1 MIQTVNLL
9 APSKSSD
16 AANQQTVPEGFAA
29 LMQGKSAVET
39 VVTAPEIANAESE
52 LVAGEL
58 IDGAAELAM
67 ETPGPSAQMPSP
79 APLLKDGETVVPTVS
94 AKVGLPDTQIFER
107 RGLVVPDQSAD
118 TGKVQQPAA
127 APQTLVG
134 TNSNKQS
141 QNLVNSTPVI
151 ATDTKLA
158 HQTVPPVQTAPQPVP
173 VAITSAPM
181 VQSALPEPADTQ
193 ASTGPQ
199 IAVDTT
205 DIAKRQVTVAAAAGQ
220 PQSPAPITPVSQ
232 VGQDSAAPL
241 SLPSDKPP
249 PPIRTPEMPTAQ
261 APQTVAKDALQL
273 TAPNPAQDI
282 AKPTVQVQLSQGKLQ
297 ILGPEQQTIAAQ
309 GMPAIQTAQGVAK
322 PSLIKQGELSQID
335 HAAPDGRAAD
345 RPSVMGAVF
354 ATGKATLP
362 NAPLK
367 PANQGT
373 VPLDLDHPEHLPP
386 APALSSTTAST
397 EAGQAMSAAETVAKP
412 AAKPFSEALMAQ
424 VKSVEVA
431 QGRTTVNLIPRG
443 LGSIEIEVLSESDV
457 TQKVV
462 VRVENPAVLQA
473 LRDDRQGLA
482 QAIGVSDS
490 SIFDFQEQ
498 AAGDHP
504 SQRQHNSNQGG
515 IVLSDAP
522 VAQPEPKHLDVV
534 QDGQLDILT

>member
-1 MIQTVNLL
+1 MIQTINLI

-29 LMQGKSAVET
+29 LMQSKSAVET
-39 VVTAPEIANAESE
+39 VVTAPEIANAASE
-52 LVAGEL
+52 LAAGEL
-58 IDGAAELAM
+58 IDGAAELAT

-79 APLLKDGETVVPTVS
+79 APLLKDRETVVPTVS
-94 AKVGLPDTQIFER
+94 AKVDLPDVQTFER
-107 RGLVVPDQSAD
+107 RGLAVPDQSAD
-118 TGKVQQPAA
+118 TGKVQQTAT
-127 APQTLVG
+127 APQTLIG
-134 TNSNKQS
+134 TDSNKQS
-141 QNLVNSTPVI
+141 QNLVNGTPVTTADI
-151 ATDTKLA
+151 KLP

-173 VAITSAPM
+173 VAITSAPV
-181 VQSALPEPADTQ
+181 VQSALPEPAYTQ
-193 ASTGPQ
+193 ASTQPQ

-205 DIAKRQVTVAAAAGQ
+205 DIAKRQVTVAAAGQ

-232 VGQDSAAPL
+232 VGQDSTVPL
-241 SLPSDKPP
+241 SVPSDKPT
-249 PPIRTPEMPTAQ
+249 PPIRTPDMPAAQ
-261 APQTVAKDALQL
+261 APQISAKVALQL
-273 TAPNPAQDI
+273 TTPNPAQDI
-282 AKPTVQVQLSQGKLQ
+282 AKPTVQVQLSQGQ
-297 ILGPEQQTIAAQ
+297 PQVFGPEQQTIAAQ
-309 GMPAIQTAQGVAK
+309 VMPAVQTVQGVAK

-335 HAAPDGRAAD
+335 PAAPDGRAAD

-354 ATGKATLP
+354 ATGKATPP
-362 NAPLK
+362 NAPVK

-386 APALSSTTAST
+386 APALSSTTASA
-397 EAGQAMSAAETVAKP
+397 EAGPGVNAAEAVAKP

-504 SQRQHNSNQGG
+504 SQRQNNSNQGG
-515 IVLSDAP
+515 IVLSDGP

>member
-1 MIQTVNLL
+1 MIQTINLL

-16 AANQQTVPEGFAA
+16 ATNQQTVPEGFAA

-39 VVTAPEIANAESE
+39 AVTAPEIANAESE

-58 IDGAAELAM
+58 IDGAAERAT
-67 ETPGPSAQMPSP
+67 ETPGPPAQMPSP
-79 APLLKDGETVVPTVS
+79 APLLKDGETVVPAVS
-94 AKVGLPDTQIFER
+94 AKVGLPDAQTFER
-107 RGLVVPDQSAD
+107 RGFAVPDQFAD
-118 TGKVQQPAA
+118 AGKVQQPDA

-134 TNSNKQS
+134 TDSNKQS

-151 ATDTKLA
+151 ATDTKLT
-158 HQTVPPVQTAPQPVP
+158 HQTVPPVQTGPQPVP

-181 VQSALPEPADTQ
+181 VQSALPEPAFAQ
-193 ASTGPQ
+193 ASTQPQ

-205 DIAKRQVTVAAAAGQ
+205 DIAKRQVTVAAAGQ

-241 SLPSDKPP
+241 SLPSDKPT

-273 TAPNPAQDI
+273 TTPNPAQDI
-282 AKPTVQVQLSQGKLQ
+282 AKPTVQVQLSQGQLQ
-297 ILGPEQQTIAAQ
+297 VLGPEQQTIAAQ

-345 RPSVMGAVF
+345 RPSMMGAVF

-515 IVLSDAP
+515 IALSDGP
-522 VAQPEPKHLDVV
+522 LAQPEPKHLDVV